1 VSQGPN
7 FPFGVAF
14 ISYKY
19 SEEQLLAYAY
29 AFEQATMARN
39 TVKPYI
45 LPKTQI
51 VPVVPTPTPTASPT
65 NLYPDLSEITV
76 DDIVIGYQTNA
87 FTAVQL
93 GMLSCCLCIVFFS
106 SP

>member
-1 VSQGPN
+1 MYCGL
-7 FPFGVAF
+7 
-14 ISYKY
+14 ISILCC
-19 SEEQLLAYAY
+19 LLTTANA
-29 AFEQATMARN
+29 
-39 TVKPYI
+39 
-45 LPKTQI
+45 QI
-51 VPVVPTPTPTASPT
+51 VVIVPAPVPITVTVAPTSTPTASPTFTPTASPTNPTASPT